1 MTDNE
6 IILESL
12 KDQLK
17 EAIPEKIGSPIDVKR
32 VKRIR
37 EAIKAM
43 TYTVSEI
50 KELLDYHKIT
60 DEEFWK
66 EIGIDKDLNYCTY
79 LTYIRED
86 VQGAIDRV
94 IKERSNGKL

>member
-17 EAIPEKIGSPIDVKR
+17 KAIPEKIGSLIDVKR
-32 VKRIR
+32 VQRIR

-60 DEEFWK
+60 DEEFEK
-66 EIGIDKDLNYCTY
+66 SIGRVWVKGCAPNFEYFRVDVQDAIDK
-79 LTYIRED
+79 
-86 VQGAIDRV
+86 V
-94 IKERSNGKL
+94 IKERAKG